1 MINGGK
7 NMNSSEHEISTKKV
21 IKHSKETEKTNAPD
35 PKEILKQ
42 IKKQKQES
50 GD

>member
-1 MINGGK
+1 MEEK
-7 NMNSSEHEISTKKV
+7 NMNSREYETSTKKV
-21 IKHSKETEKTNAPD
+21 IKHSKESEKTNAPD

>member
-21 IKHSKETEKTNAPD
+21 IKHSKETEKTNAD
-35 PKEILKQ
+35 PKEIIKQ